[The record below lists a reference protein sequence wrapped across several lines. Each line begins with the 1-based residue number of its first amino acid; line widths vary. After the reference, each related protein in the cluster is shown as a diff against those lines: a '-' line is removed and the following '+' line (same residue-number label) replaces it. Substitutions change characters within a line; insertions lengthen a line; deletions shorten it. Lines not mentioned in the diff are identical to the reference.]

1 MPTSNVDRV
10 TAVGRGA
17 TLPRVRHGHGAVA
30 VANANAA
37 ADSDTGI
44 DTEIDTDIATDI
56 ATEMATEIAVAV
68 AGRVAPLPTA
78 DPLPTSGKGMTF
90 IEVIAFDVAEPA
102 SLMRRADIER

>member
-17 TLPRVRHGHGAVA
+17 TLPGVRHGHGAVA
-30 VANANAA
+30 GANAN

-44 DTEIDTDIATDI
+44 ATGIDTGIDTK
-56 ATEMATEIAVAV
+56 IAVAV

-102 SLMRRADIER
+102 SLMRHADIER

>member
-17 TLPRVRHGHGAVA
+17 TLPVVRHGHGAVA
-30 VANANAA
+30 GANANANAA

-44 DTEIDTDIATDI
+44 DTGID
-56 ATEMATEIAVAV
+56 TEMATGIDTGIAVAV

-78 DPLPTSGKGMTF
+78 DPLPTSGNGMTF
-90 IEVIAFDVAEPA
+90 IEVIVFDVAEPA
-102 SLMRRADIER
+102 SPLRRADIER

>member
-17 TLPRVRHGHGAVA
+17 TLPGVRHGHGAVA
-30 VANANAA
+30 GANANANAA

-44 DTEIDTDIATDI
+44 ATEIDTDIATEI
-56 ATEMATEIAVAV
+56 ATEIATAV

-102 SLMRRADIER
+102 SLMRHADIER

>member
-17 TLPRVRHGHGAVA
+17 TLPWGRHGHGAVA
-30 VANANAA
+30 GANANANA
-37 ADSDTGI
+37 NADADSDTGI
-44 DTEIDTDIATDI
+44 ATK
-56 ATEMATEIAVAV
+56 IAVV
-68 AGRVAPLPTA
+68 VVGRVAPLPTA

-102 SLMRRADIER
+102 SLMRHADIER

>member
-17 TLPRVRHGHGAVA
+17 TLPGERHGHGAVA
-30 VANANAA
+30 VANAA
-37 ADSDTGI
+37 ADSHTGI
-44 DTEIDTDIATDI
+44 ATKIATGI
-56 ATEMATEIAVAV
+56 ATEIAVAV

-78 DPLPTSGKGMTF
+78 DPMPTSGKGMTF

-102 SLMRRADIER
+102 SLMRHADIER